1 MPNTEGEDRTYRK
14 VGSPRK
20 PNRDGTNGHS
30 EALAKPKV
38 KAIAR
43 RKKHYP
49 AWYGKVLQDQKDGLR
64 DIAIEM
70 SPREVESAQ
79 RRFRTALERK
89 SPETIRAYQA
99 AARSFGKYIG
109 LIKAKPSDIIARII
123 VLSRIEAETLVEEY
137 IKWMDEDE
145 ELAPST
151 INTYLAALKFFVR
164 IARKVG
170 WCEWQLDVDGLKSS
184 IVKDVEG
191 VSPEELESILE
202 FISEGNDKHILRLRM
217 IIFMLAFMGLRISSI
232 LTLDLEHL
240 DSEKKGAWFK
250 MKGKG
255 SKRVFKTIP
264 PLTLEAIE
272 EWLEWRGEEEGSLVQ
287 NFTNGKRITRQSVD
301 KKLKSL
307 GKKVGIER
315 PLHAHSFRHFVA
327 TEGLE
332 LTDGNRHK
340 VMQLTEHESDRM
352 LGRYD
357 DKRLDLGGDLSAEI
371 EAKFLLKNLQEED
384 GEEDGDVEIMSA
396 ASIDDLEEEE
406 EKIEIG
412 YEPLDLVLDGG
423 VIPGQVIAL
432 AGAPGLGKSTALQHG
447 AGAMAKKSGKILYNS
462 GEQGLRDLAG
472 TLKRLD
478 IRARRLLIMSEK
490 RLEVVMSK
498 AISLGA
504 TCLIVDSI
512 NCMSSADCRGG
523 PGGTSQMKACSDML
537 IDMAKKSEIV
547 VFLICHV
554 TKDGDLA
561 GPRAVEHLVDTVLHF
576 EGEDGLPQRQ
586 IRASKNRFGSTMN
599 KGYMKMTDKGLIPYE
614 SPRAKKKRKSFTDG

>member
-1 MPNTEGEDRTYRK
+1 MPKPEGEDRGHRR

-20 PNRDGTNGHS
+20 ANRNGANGQP
-30 EALAKPKV
+30 EIPKMR
-38 KAIAR
+38 AIAR

-49 AWYGKVLQDQKDGLR
+49 EWYGKVLADQRNGLR
-64 DIAIEM
+64 DVSIEM
-70 SPREVESAQ
+70 SAHEAESAQ

-89 SPETIRAYQA
+89 SPETIRAYQS

-109 LIKAKPSDIIARII
+109 VVKAKPSDVIARVIT
-123 VLSRIEAETLVEEY
+123 LSRIEAETLVEEY
-137 IKWMDEDE
+137 IKWMDEEE
-145 ELAPST
+145 ELAPSS

-170 WCEWQLDVDGLKSS
+170 WCEWQLDVDGLKNSL
-184 IVKDVEG
+184 VKDVEG
-191 VSPEELESILE
+191 ISPDDLEAILE
-202 FISEGNDKHILRLRM
+202 FVGEGNDKHILRLRM
-217 IIFMLAFMGLRISSI
+217 LIFMLAFMGLRISSI
-232 LTLDLEHL
+232 LTLDLENL
-240 DSEKKGAWFK
+240 DFEKKGAWFK

-255 SKRVFKTIP
+255 SKRIFKTIP
-264 PLTLEAIE
+264 PLTIEAIE
-272 EWLEWRGEEEGSLVQ
+272 EWLEWRGEEEGPMVL

-301 KKLKSL
+301 KMLKSL

-357 DKRLDLGGDLSAEI
+357 DKRQDLGGELSSQI
-371 EAKFLLKNLQEED
+371 ESKFLLKNLQED
-384 GEEDGDVEIMSA
+384 GDEEDDVEIMSA

-406 EKIEIG
+406 EKIETG
-412 YEPLDLVLDGG
+412 YLPLDLVLDGG

-447 AGAMAKKSGKILYNS
+447 AGSMAKKSGKVLYNS

-478 IRARRLLIMSEK
+478 IRSRRLLIMSEK
-490 RLEVVMSK
+490 RLEVVISK
-498 AISLGA
+498 TLKLGA
-504 TCLIVDSI
+504 SCLIVDSI
-512 NCMSSADCRGG
+512 NCMSSVDSRGQ

-537 IDMAKKSEIV
+537 IDMAKKNEIV

-576 EGEDGLPQRQ
+576 EGEDSLPQRQ
-586 IRASKNRFGSTMN
+586 VRASKNRFGSTMT

-614 SPRAKKKRKSFTDG
+614 SPREKKKRESFE